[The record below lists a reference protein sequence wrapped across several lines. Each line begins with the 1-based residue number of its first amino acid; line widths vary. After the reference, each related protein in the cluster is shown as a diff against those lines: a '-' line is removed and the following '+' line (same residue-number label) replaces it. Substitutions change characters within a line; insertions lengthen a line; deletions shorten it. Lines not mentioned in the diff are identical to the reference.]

1 MSSEYA
7 SIAGG
12 NSGNCIIDSTVAPV
26 DGIYKF
32 KVSAAGS
39 QSVDSAEIS
48 VDIEAAVPTT
58 PINYNRNDDSCTVTF
73 TTAADGITNKVELY
87 RSTEADFIADASTL
101 SATLPIGPNQNG
113 SIVDPNGNCNDYL
126 YAIRAVSVSGAGS
139 GFVGDTDVTV
149 RTRTRTTT
157 RTVTLP
163 GEQVSGAIPVAAGT
177 TGGVV
182 AGEET
187 TAGTGVE
194 EGEGGAGNEGQVLGE
209 ETSTNETGG
218 VAGLFE
224 KVWPW
229 LLLLIAAGLVWYGIA
244 KRNKNESSIK

>member
-1 MSSEYA
+1 
-7 SIAGG
+7 
-12 NSGNCIIDSTVAPV
+12 V
-26 DGIYKF
+26 
-32 KVSAAGS
+32 
-39 QSVDSAEIS
+39 
-48 VDIEAAVPTT
+48 
-58 PINYNRNDDSCTVTF
+58 
-73 TTAADGITNKVELY
+73 
-87 RSTEADFIADASTL
+87 
-101 SATLPIGPNQNG
+101 TLPIGPNQNG
-113 SIVDPNGNCNDYL
+113 SITDPNGNCNDYL
-126 YAIRAVSVSGAGS
+126 YAIRAVSASGAGS

-163 GEQVSGAIPVAAGT
+163 GEQAGGAIPVAAG

-187 TAGTGVE
+187 TAAAGAE
-194 EGEGGAGNEGQVLGE
+194 EGQGGAGNEGQVLGE

-218 VAGLFE
+218 LVGLFE